1 MIKNRLVF
9 LEKSTYFV
17 MVLLYVFATI
27 AGFFGIDASTVK
39 VSFNPLATEQEITGW
54 GTSAAWWAQ
63 MVDSAETADEYAK
76 LLYSE
81 EGLGLNVY
89 RYNVGGG
96 ERDNPNNRVWW
107 HDSRTTE
114 SFLVADTYEATGEL
128 EYDWTKDAN
137 AQQMLF
143 KSLEYGCIDTVVL
156 FANSPHYLMT
166 VSGSAAG
173 SYEVDTNNLKK
184 ECYED
189 FADYMLDIAEYFI
202 SKGVPVKYISPINEP
217 EWSWGGPDWVGQEGC
232 HYDFDSVMAVAKVFA
247 QKIKER
253 GLDIKLSMMES
264 GQVSYESYHY
274 ALDGIDA
281 LYADEEIASVMG
293 TYAYH
298 SYWNDDNLLFKYAYG
313 KYFDTAYPDVE
324 VEMSEWCELPCEH
337 TIDDIE
343 AGILMARTIA
353 EDVSITGVNSWS
365 SWVAVNEGGENADS
379 MIAAGTDAN
388 GAPDYNEYTIG
399 KRYYAFAHYSKFVP
413 VGSRRLATKISVADI
428 TAEKSEWPHWID
440 NEAHQGYTI
449 TNDLYV
455 SQFVTPDGDYVA
467 VIVNEADEGKTVK
480 FDNFW
485 RSMSVYTTDAD
496 SNLELTAESGV
507 GTFKNIEISANSIT
521 TVVFD

>member
-9 LEKSTYFV
+9 LEKSIYFV

-27 AGFFGIDASTVK
+27 AGFFGFDASDVNIK
-39 VSFNPLATEQEITGW
+39 FNPLAVEQEITGW

-63 MVDSAETADEYAK
+63 MVDSAETAEEYAK

-96 ERDNPNNRVWW
+96 ERENPDTRLWRES
-107 HDSRTTE
+107 SRTTD
-114 SFLVADTYEATGEL
+114 SFLVADTYAATGEL
-128 EYDWTKDAN
+128 EYDWSKDAN

-217 EWSWGGPDWVGQEGC
+217 EWSWGGEWVGQEGC
-232 HYDFDSVMAVAKVFA
+232 HYDFDSVIEVARVFA
-247 QKIKER
+247 RKIKER
-253 GLDIKLSMMES
+253 NIDVKLSMMES
-264 GQVSYESYHY
+264 GQLAIDKYY
-274 ALDGIDA
+274 AIDGIDA

-298 SYWNDDNLLFKYAYG
+298 SYWNDDNFMLKYAFG
-313 KYFDTAYPDVE
+313 KYLETKYPDVE
-324 VEMSEWCELPCEH
+324 IEMSEWCELPNSH
-337 TIDDIE
+337 KADDIE
-343 AGILMARTIA
+343 AGIIMARTIC
-353 EDVSITGVNSWS
+353 EDVSVTGVNSWS
-365 SWVAVNEGGENADS
+365 SWVAVNEGGLNADS
-379 MIAAGTDAN
+379 MIYVDG
-388 GAPDYNEYTIG
+388 DYDEYTVG
-399 KRYYAFAHYSKFVP
+399 KRYYAFAHYSKFIP
-413 VGSRRLATKISVADI
+413 EGSRRLATKISVGDI

-455 SQFVTPDGDYVA
+455 SQYVTPDGDYVA
-467 VIVNEADEGKTVK
+467 VIVNEADEGKTLK

-485 RSMSVYTTDAD
+485 RNMSVYTTDAEK
-496 SNLELTAESGV
+496 NLELTKESGT
-507 GTFKNIEISANSIT
+507 GTFKNVEIGANSIT

>member
-9 LEKSTYFV
+9 FEKAIYFV

-27 AGFFGIDASTVK
+27 AGWFGIDADSVK
-39 VSFNPLATEQEITGW
+39 ISFNPLAVKQEITGW

-63 MVDSAETADEYAK
+63 MIDSAETADEYAK

-114 SFLVADTYEATGEL
+114 SFLKADVYESTGKL
-128 EYDWTKDAN
+128 EYDWSKDAN

-143 KSLEYGCIDTVVL
+143 KSLEYGCVDTVVL

-166 VSGSAAG
+166 ASGSAAG
-173 SYEVDTNNLKK
+173 SYEVDTNNLKE

-202 SKGVPVKYISPINEP
+202 SKNVPVKYISPINEP
-217 EWSWGGPDWVGQEGC
+217 EWSWGGEWVGQEGC
-232 HYDFDSVMAVAKVFA
+232 HYNFDSVLKVAKIFA

-253 GLDIKLSMMES
+253 GLDVKLSLLES
-264 GQVSYESYHY
+264 GQVSLEDKHY

-281 LYADEEIASVMG
+281 IYADEDIRSVLG

-298 SYWNDDNLLFKYAYG
+298 SYWNDDNLLLKYAFG
-313 KYFDTAYPDVE
+313 KYIDTAYPKVE
-324 VEMSEWCELPCEH
+324 LEMSEWCELPCSHEF
-337 TIDDIE
+337 DDIE
-343 AGILMARTIA
+343 AGILMARTIS

-365 SWVAVNEGGENADS
+365 SWVAVNEGGVKADS
-379 MIAAGTDAN
+379 MIAVDG
-388 GAPDYNEYTIG
+388 DYDEYSIG
-399 KRYYAFAHYSKFVP
+399 KRYYALAHFSKFVP
-413 VGSRRLATKISVADI
+413 AGSKRLATKISVADI
-428 TAEKSEWPHWID
+428 TAEKSEWPHWIN
-440 NEAHQGYTI
+440 NEAHQGYVI

-467 VIVNEADEGKTVK
+467 VIVNEADEGKTLK

-485 RSMSVYTTDAD
+485 RSMSVYTTDAEK
-496 SNLELTAESGV
+496 NLELTKELGV
-507 GTFKNIEISANSIT
+507 GSFKNVEIGANSIT